1 MKKLVIYYSH
11 TGSSELVAKTL
22 EEKGYEIRRV
32 EEKKKL
38 PKSFFWSM
46 MVGGFRAGTAQKGKL
61 VDYNPDVSKYDEI
74 VIATPIWNGLPTP
87 VLNSII
93 DKTDFSDKKLC
104 FVFSAGGGEAPKTVK
119 KIHKI
124 FPDANIIVL
133 KDPKKYPNEL
143 EKIKDL

>member
-22 EEKGYEIRRV
+22 KEKGYEVRKV

-46 MVGGFRAGTAQKGKL
+46 MIGGFRAGTAQKGKL
-61 VDYNPDVSKYDEI
+61 IDYNPDVSEYDEI

-87 VLNSII
+87 ALNSII
-93 DKTDFSDKKLC
+93 EKTDFSDKKLC

-119 KIHKI
+119 KIRKI
-124 FPDANIIVL
+124 FPEAKIIVL
-133 KDPKKYPNEL
+133 KEIKKYPNEL
-143 EKIKDL
+143 EMIKDL

>member
-1 MKKLVIYYSH
+1 MKKLVVYYSH

-22 EEKGYEIRRV
+22 EEKGYEIRRA

-61 VDYNPDVSKYDEI
+61 VDYNPDVSEYDEI

-93 DKTDFSDKKLC
+93 DKTDFGDKKLC
-104 FVFSAGGGEAPKTVK
+104 FVFSAGSGEAPKTVE

-133 KDPKKYPNEL
+133 KEPKKYPNEL
-143 EKIKDL
+143 DKIKDL